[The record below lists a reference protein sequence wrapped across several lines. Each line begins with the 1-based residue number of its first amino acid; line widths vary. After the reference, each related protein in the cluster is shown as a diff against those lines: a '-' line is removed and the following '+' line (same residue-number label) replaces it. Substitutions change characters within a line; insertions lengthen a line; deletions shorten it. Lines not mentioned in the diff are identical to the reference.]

1 MAQEISSHFIR
12 RTFLAGLL
20 ILLPLFITYVLIA
33 FLFNIFTGVGAPV
46 VTGLFRLLGLNA
58 VAYPLIPFVNLLLS
72 LAVIFSLGLI
82 GTNILGR
89 RILTQFEKLLLRLPL
104 VRSIYS
110 SVKQVVET
118 FQGPGR
124 SFQRV
129 VLIEYPRKGV
139 WTLGLVATERHDALK
154 LFPSENVLTVFIPTT
169 PNPTSGYLVIV
180 SPEDVRELDFTI
192 EEAFKF
198 IVSGGIAGRDL
209 APLIAEHEPSRAAVP
224 PKAADTP
231 APSPPQE
238 AMTPWRRRLD
248 EFFRLY
254 RRS

>member
-1 MAQEISSHFIR
+1 MAKEISPHFIR

-20 ILLPLFITYVLIA
+20 ILLPLFITYVLIM

-46 VTGLFRLLGLNA
+46 VTGLFRLLGLNS
-58 VAYPLIPFVNLLLS
+58 VAYPLIPIVNLLLS
-72 LAVIFSLGLI
+72 LAVIFSLGLV

-89 RILTQFEKLLLRLPL
+89 RLLAQFENLLLRLPL

-139 WTLGLVATERHDALK
+139 WALGLVATERHDSIG
-154 LFPSENVLTVFIPTT
+154 LFPSENALAVFIPTT
-169 PNPTSGYLVIV
+169 PNPTSGYLVV
-180 SPEDVRELDFTI
+180 ASPDDVKELDFTV

-198 IVSGGIAGRDL
+198 IVSGGIAGRGL
-209 APLIAEHEPSRAAVP
+209 SALQTGQLQSREEPPENPAASLS
-224 PKAADTP
+224 ADEPGNFT
-231 APSPPQE
+231 S
-238 AMTPWRRRLD
+238 WRRRLD
-248 EFFRLY
+248 AFFRQY

>member
-46 VTGLFRLLGLNA
+46 VAGLFGLLGLNA

-89 RILTQFEKLLLRLPL
+89 RILTQFENLLLRLPL

-139 WTLGLVATERHDALK
+139 WTLGLVATERHDSLR
-154 LFPSENVLTVFIPTT
+154 LYPSDNVLTVFIPTT
-169 PNPTSGYLVIV
+169 PKPTSGFLVIV
-180 SPEDVRELDFTI
+180 APEDVRDLDFTV

-209 APLIAEHEPSRAAVP
+209 APLVAEHKPSAAAVP
-224 PKAADTP
+224 PKAAATP
-231 APSPPQE
+231 APAPPQD
-238 AMTPWRRRLD
+238 ATTPWRRRLD
-248 EFFRLY
+248 EFFRPY

>member
-1 MAQEISSHFIR
+1 MQKEISPHFIR

-33 FLFNIFTGVGAPV
+33 FLFNIFTGIGAPLV
-46 VTGLFRLLGLNA
+46 IGLFRLVGANDLS
-58 VAYPLIPFVNLLLS
+58 YPIVPLVNLLLS
-72 LAVIFSLGLI
+72 LAVIFLLGLV

-89 RILTQFEKLLLRLPL
+89 RVFSNFEGLLLRLPL
-104 VRSIYS
+104 VRTVYS
-110 SVKQVVET
+110 SAKQVVET

-139 WTLGLVATERHDALK
+139 WALGLVATERHDSLR
-154 LFPSENVLTVFIPTT
+154 LFPSEIVVTVFIPTT

-180 SPEDVRELDFTI
+180 SPEDVKEIDFTV

-198 IVSGGIAGRDL
+198 IVSGGIIGRDL
-209 APLIAEHEPSRAAVP
+209 APVL
-224 PKAADTP
+224 K
-231 APSPPQE
+231 
-238 AMTPWRRRLD
+238 
-248 EFFRLY
+248 
-254 RRS
+254 

>member
-1 MAQEISSHFIR
+1 MQKEISPHFIR

-33 FLFNIFTGVGAPV
+33 FLFNIFTGIGAPLV
-46 VTGLFRLLGLNA
+46 IGLFRLVGANDLT
-58 VAYPLIPFVNLLLS
+58 YPIVPLVNLLLS
-72 LAVIFSLGLI
+72 LAVIFLLGLV

-89 RILTQFEKLLLRLPL
+89 RIFSNFEGLLLRLPL
-104 VRSIYS
+104 VRTVYS
-110 SVKQVVET
+110 SAKQVVET

-139 WTLGLVATERHDALK
+139 WALGLVATERHDSLR
-154 LFPSENVLTVFIPTT
+154 LFPSEIVVTVFIPTT

-180 SPEDVRELDFTI
+180 SPEDVKEIDFTV

-198 IVSGGIAGRDL
+198 IVSGGIIGRDL
-209 APLIAEHEPSRAAVP
+209 APVL
-224 PKAADTP
+224 K
-231 APSPPQE
+231 
-238 AMTPWRRRLD
+238 
-248 EFFRLY
+248 
-254 RRS
+254 

>member
-1 MAQEISSHFIR
+1 MAKEISTHFIR

-20 ILLPLFITYVLIA
+20 ILLPLFITYVLIS

-58 VAYPLIPFVNLLLS
+58 VAYSLIPLVNLLLS
-72 LAVIFSLGLI
+72 LAVIFSLGLV

-89 RILTQFEKLLLRLPL
+89 RILARFENLLLRVPL
-104 VRSIYS
+104 VRTIYS
-110 SVKQVVET
+110 STKQVVET

-139 WTLGLVATERHDALK
+139 WALGLVATERHDSLG
-154 LFPSENVLTVFIPTT
+154 LFPSDNALTIFIPTT
-169 PNPTSGYLVIV
+169 PNPTSGYLVIA
-180 SPEDVRELDFTI
+180 SPEDVKELDFTV

-198 IVSGGIAGRDL
+198 IVSGGIAGRGLSTLQTGRQRVPADL
-209 APLIAEHEPSRAAVP
+209 PEGPAASTVSTEPGN
-224 PKAADTP
+224 
-231 APSPPQE
+231 PSS
-238 AMTPWRRRLD
+238 WWRRLD
-248 EFFRLY
+248 ALFRQY

>member
-1 MAQEISSHFIR
+1 MQKEISPHFIR

-33 FLFNIFTGVGAPV
+33 FLFNIFTGIGAPLV
-46 VTGLFRLLGLNA
+46 IGLFRLVGANDLS
-58 VAYPLIPFVNLLLS
+58 YPIVPLVNLLLS
-72 LAVIFSLGLI
+72 LAVIFLLGLV

-89 RILTQFEKLLLRLPL
+89 RVFSNFEGLLLRLPL
-104 VRSIYS
+104 VRTVYS
-110 SVKQVVET
+110 SAKQVVET

-129 VLIEYPRKGV
+129 VLIEYPRKGA
-139 WTLGLVATERHDALK
+139 WTLGLVATERHDSLG

-180 SPEDVRELDFTI
+180 SPEDVKDIDFSV

-198 IVSGGIAGRDL
+198 IISGGIVGRDL
-209 APLIAEHEPSRAAVP
+209 VP
-224 PKAADTP
+224 VLK
-231 APSPPQE
+231 
-238 AMTPWRRRLD
+238 
-248 EFFRLY
+248 
-254 RRS
+254 